1 MRLNTWD
8 YQFLIDA
15 YTGLGGFKDGSYLV
29 RYPRETDAKYNR
41 RKQLAVYPNFVKKIV
56 DTFVSFLFK
65 NPPVRDTSKSP
76 EYAEFIENVDLRGTY
91 IDDFMHHIA
100 RLTLIFGTVFVVVDT
115 PKEGGYPYATIR
127 LPTQLE
133 RVELDE
139 YGRIVKVVFAEG
151 TELFRAFEPNR
162 WIVSK
167 DAEQRIVLEAGEHN
181 LGVVPVVPVSW
192 AEPLLPNEVLTQPF
206 IWDIAKLNFDL
217 YNAIS
222 ELREILRNITFPVLT
237 LPVKDESMLQ
247 KMKDITIGIENFIPY
262 TPESGGKPDFIAP
275 PEGPAKTL
283 LEYINFLISQIYKA
297 VNLEFAL
304 GSHSQKSGVAL
315 EFEFQQL
322 NTLLTGLA
330 LQMEK
335 AEYQIAD
342 LVAKWNGKE
351 KFEGTISYRKDFSFR
366 DLERELKVAMDAI
379 ALGISETFNAE
390 LKKKLA
396 REILGDYTNEETFKK
411 IDIEIERQKE
421 YSSEGFPAP

>member
-15 YTGLGGFKDGSYLV
+15 YTGLGGFKDGSYLI

-91 IDDFMHHIA
+91 IDDFMRHIA

-115 PKEGGYPYATIR
+115 PKEGGNPYATIR

-139 YGRIVKVVFAEG
+139 YGRIVKVVFTEG

-247 KMKDITIGIENFIPY
+247 KMKDITIGTENFIPY

-342 LVAKWNGKE
+342 LVAKWNGRE
-351 KFEGTISYRKDFSFR
+351 RFEGTISYRKDFSFR

-411 IDIEIERQKE
+411 IDIEIERKME
-421 YSSEGFPAP
+421 YGSESVPAP

>member
-8 YQFLIDA
+8 YQFLTDA
-15 YTGLGGFKDGSYLV
+15 YTGLGGFKDGSYLI

-56 DTFVSFLFK
+56 DTFVNFVFK
-65 NPPVRDTSKSP
+65 NPPVRDTSKTP
-76 EYAEFIENVDLRGTY
+76 EYAEFIEDTDLKGTY
-91 IDDFMHHIA
+91 IDDFMRHICK
-100 RLTLIFGTVFVVVDT
+100 LSLIFGTVFVVVDV
-115 PKEGGYPYATIR
+115 PKGGGKPYATIR
-127 LPTQLE
+127 LPSQLA
-133 RVELDE
+133 RVEIDE
-139 YGRIVKVVFAEG
+139 YGRITKIVFAES

-162 WIVSK
+162 WIISK
-167 DAEQRIVLEAGEHN
+167 DINGKFILEIGNHD
-181 LGVVPVVPVSW
+181 LGLVPVVPVSW
-192 AEPLLPNEVLTQPF
+192 SEPLLPTEILTVPF
-206 IWDIAKLNFDL
+206 IWDIARLNFDL

-222 ELREILRNITFPVLT
+222 ELREILRNVTFPVLT
-237 LPVKDESMLQ
+237 LPAKDEAMLQ
-247 KMKDITIGIENFIPY
+247 KLKNITIGTENFIPFS
-262 TPESGGKPDFIAP
+262 PDGGGKPDFIAP

-342 LVAKWNGKE
+342 LVAKWSGKE
-351 KFEGTISYRKDFSFR
+351 RFTGTISYRKDFSFR

-379 ALGISETFNAE
+379 TLGISETFNAE

-396 REILGDYTNEETFKK
+396 REILGDYTNEEVFNK

-421 YSSEGFPAP
+421 YGSEGMPP

>member
-1 MRLNTWD
+1 MRLNAWD
-8 YQFLIDA
+8 YQFLVDA
-15 YTGLGGFKDGSYLV
+15 YTSLGGFKDGSYLI
-29 RYPRETDAKYNR
+29 RYPRETDEKYNR

-65 NPPVRDTSKSP
+65 NPPVRDTSKNP
-76 EYAEFIENVDLRGTY
+76 EYAEFIEDVDLKGTY
-91 IDDFMHHIA
+91 IDDFMRHIA
-100 RLTLIFGTVFVVVDT
+100 RLSLIFGTVFVVIDT
-115 PKEGGYPYATIR
+115 PKEGGKPYATVR
-127 LPTQLE
+127 LPSQLAK
-133 RVELDE
+133 VELDE

-151 TELFRAFEPNR
+151 TEQFRAFEPNR

-167 DAEQRIVLEAGEHN
+167 DPGQKIVLEAGEHN
-181 LGVVPVVPVSW
+181 LGIVPVVPVSW
-192 AEPLLPNEVLTQPF
+192 SEPLLPNEVLTVPF
-206 IWDIAKLNFDL
+206 IWDIARLNFDL

-222 ELREILRNITFPVLT
+222 ELREILRNVTFPVLT
-237 LPVKDESMLQ
+237 LPVKDEAMLQ
-247 KMKDITIGIENFIPY
+247 KLKNITIGTENFVPY
-262 TPESGGKPDFIAP
+262 TPEGGGKPDYIAP

-335 AEYQIAD
+335 AEYAIAD

-351 KFEGTISYRKDFSFR
+351 RFEGTISYRKDFSFR
-366 DLERELKVAMDAI
+366 DLERELKVAIDAI
-379 ALGISETFNAE
+379 ALNISETFNAE

-396 REILGDYTNEETFKK
+396 REILGDFVDEKIFAK
-411 IDIEIERQKE
+411 IDLEVERQKE
-421 YSSEGFPAP
+421 YGGESLPSP